1 MNTLSIQ
8 PLPVVMT
15 TDEVAALLRCPTAT
29 VERYVFNHQLV
40 AVRIGRQRRF
50 RALDVLDFV
59 ALRPTAARCDKR
71 LLRRKRA
78 NAGVSVL

>member
-1 MNTLSIQ
+1 MNASSIQ

-40 AVRIGRQRRF
+40 AVRIGRERRF

-59 ALRPTAARCDKR
+59 ASRPITTKCGKR
-71 LLRRKRA
+71 HLRRRA
-78 NAGVSVL
+78 AHSDDRA